1 MRLEQAERRA
11 SIRFPTQLD
20 GWIVGEAPHAPV
32 RCTVW
37 DLSDDGV
44 RLIVPAPADMPLT
57 FELKIPDHGAVAAA
71 KLIWASGNQYGVA
84 FTD

>member
-1 MRLEQAERRA
+1 MRLDQPERRA
-11 SIRFPTQLD
+11 SIRYPTGLD
-20 GWIVGEAPHAPV
+20 GWIVGEPPHQPV

-44 RLIVPAPADMPLT
+44 RLIVPGPADMPLT
-57 FELKIPDHGAVAAA
+57 FELKIPDHGAIAAA
-71 KLIWASGNQYGVA
+71 KLIWACGDQYGVA